1 MIRSSLK
8 HDSHEQSIRS
18 NFECAANLLDGKCNA
33 AYSAPGSPASDAL
46 ELRDGDVVIPCPEV
60 SAAVEVVRDGL
71 DQALPVDVHS
81 AGDGRVVRQVVLVG
95 RDRRRRQLWVTLF
108 VIGHRRGR
116 LGRLYVLMRR
126 RWRRRGLPE
135 PPSEESA
142 KQFNFNRG
150 LQKNWSRC
158 INKRGL

>member
-1 MIRSSLK
+1 MV
-8 HDSHEQSIRS
+8 
-18 NFECAANLLDGKCNA
+18 NA
-33 AYSAPGSPASDAL
+33 VYSAPGSPAPNTL
-46 ELRDGDVVIPCPEV
+46 GLRDGDIVIPCPQV

-95 RDRRRRQLWVTLF
+95 RDRRQQLLVTLF

-126 RWRRRGLPE
+126 RWRRRCLPE
-135 PPSEESA
+135 PPSEECQAIST
-142 KQFNFNRG
+142 KDD
-150 LQKNWSRC
+150 KNWSRC
-158 INKRGL
+158 INTRGL